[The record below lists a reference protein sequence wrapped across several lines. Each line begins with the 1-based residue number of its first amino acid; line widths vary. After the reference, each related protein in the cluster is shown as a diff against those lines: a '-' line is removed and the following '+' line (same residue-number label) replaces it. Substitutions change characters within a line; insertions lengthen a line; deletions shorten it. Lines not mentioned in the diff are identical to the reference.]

1 MTCSM
6 SELAAASVL
15 GRLDAQDESALTAH
29 LAKGCGICGQ
39 ELRAT
44 AELGAD
50 LAMAFEAAPPQNLR
64 DKLLARVSLESNK
77 PGVLLEDR
85 GILIKRPDELAWKP
99 FIPGIDRK
107 LLHTDTDRRY
117 RSYLLRFEPGAKL
130 FKHRH
135 PEVEEILVISGD
147 VHVSGLHM
155 KAGDYC
161 RAGAD
166 SIHDESWS
174 DNGCVL
180 FVSSSMDNQVVS

>member
-1 MTCSM
+1 MTCPLRD
-6 SELAAASVL
+6 LAAASVL
-15 GRLDAQDESALTAH
+15 ASLHSTEQVALEAH
-29 LAKGCGICGQ
+29 LAKGCTECESEIRAAG
-39 ELRAT
+39 ELA
-44 AELGAD
+44 AELA
-50 LAMAFEAAPPQNLR
+50 LVSEAAPPLSLR
-64 DKLLARVSLESNK
+64 EKLLSKVAQESRK
-77 PGVLLEDR
+77 PGVLLEDK

-107 LLHTDTDRRY
+107 LLHTDGDRRY

-147 VHVSGLHM
+147 VHISGMHM

-166 SIHDESWS
+166 SVHEESWS
-174 DNGCVL
+174 DQGCVL
-180 FVSSSMDNQVVS
+180 FVVASMDNHVVS